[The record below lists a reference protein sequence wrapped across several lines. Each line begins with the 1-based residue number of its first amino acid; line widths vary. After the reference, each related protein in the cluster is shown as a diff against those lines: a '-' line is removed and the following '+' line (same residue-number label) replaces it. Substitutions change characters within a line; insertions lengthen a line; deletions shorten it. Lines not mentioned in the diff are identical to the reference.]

1 MSDPNAVSLTSKD
14 YALLETLLAAPGDVF
29 SGSTMF
35 IRRKLRSATLVFPT
49 DIDANVVTLN
59 SRVRYRI
66 DGGAS
71 EERVVVAK
79 PGATGTWP
87 ILALDCARGIALLG
101 ASVGQQLDIP
111 RQDGSFETLQVEA
124 VLYQPEAHG
133 EVDTG
138 AGDGPGAGEA
148 SPVRLATVSQFSAFR
163 QRQNSPPR
171 DFDGDDDDPGPSAA

>member
-1 MSDPNAVSLTSKD
+1 MSDPQAVSLTSKD
-14 YALLETLLAAPGDVF
+14 YAVLETLLAAPGDAF

-49 DIDANVVTLN
+49 DIDANVVTLS

-66 DGGAS
+66 DGGAN
-71 EERVVVAK
+71 EERVIVASA
-79 PGATGTWP
+79 GETVAWP
-87 ILALDCARGIALLG
+87 TLGLDCARGVALLG
-101 ASVGQQLDIP
+101 ASVGQSLEVP
-111 RQDGSFETLQVEA
+111 RQDGTFETLHVEA

-138 AGDGPGAGEA
+138 VAPE
-148 SPVRLATVSQFSAFR
+148 PVRSGTVSQFSAFR
-163 QRQNSPPR
+163 HRRNSPPR